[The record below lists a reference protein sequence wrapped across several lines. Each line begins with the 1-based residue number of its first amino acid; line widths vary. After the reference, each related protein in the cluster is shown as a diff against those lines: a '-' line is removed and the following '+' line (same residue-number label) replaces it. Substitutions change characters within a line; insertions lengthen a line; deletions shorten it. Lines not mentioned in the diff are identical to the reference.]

1 MTVRTIDDIFRD
13 FVTDG
18 VPASG
23 PFNPHKPDIRD
34 TLKALTEGSENFPD
48 NRVIRLNNANA
59 GTANNIVVTASVAIP
74 SAAYQVLYILNV
86 TQENTGPVTVSGA
99 INRALVTNTSA
110 PLPSGYLTPGMA
122 ILCID
127 TGSELR
133 MLSYGDV
140 ETLLDDVEQ
149 AVDAARA
156 AQAEAEQARDEA
168 VAAAS
173 DAVSQGSVPIYSAR
187 DAVEGME
194 IPVGINAIRT
204 NGFASVGDGGGALY
218 IRVVTEPTHFGKV
231 RSSDGA
237 WFEIV
242 GPLNIRQ
249 FGAKGDNITDDTNAI
264 NDAISTADDLSEGE
278 LHIPAGSYVLSQLID
293 MPVNSPLIITG
304 DGQTRTV
311 FRQGNP
317 SEGGI
322 RFRRNNYTS
331 LGGGIRDCSIEA
343 GPGFLNSGFFGDG
356 SSGTGLDLVRPND
369 GFFVENVGVYNFAVS
384 MAEKGGWNAR
394 YRNLVS
400 LFYRYSG
407 FLITKSDDGVVGGS
421 STLLTSKVSN
431 NGYTGAVKT
440 DAKGLDIRATGGFQ
454 FGKVDVTGAYNG
466 VHVKPAAGDQVA
478 YLFFDTVL
486 ADTCLGDGWVFDGTD
501 GKIVTVGG
509 SLCWGAYCDGN
520 GMVTKGANLDDL
532 TMTNMALRQNR
543 LRGWHNQGG
552 TNLSLDAAKVAANS
566 RDNPVHMP
574 GIEIDSAVVDWKIT
588 SCRIG
593 NYANAGVV
601 SQGDGVR
608 INSGADYGVVVGNK
622 CNGSAPGYAGVNNMS
637 IAPDIIVANN
647 QS

>member
-1 MTVRTIDDIFRD
+1 M
-13 FVTDG
+13 
-18 VPASG
+18 
-23 PFNPHKPDIRD
+23 
-34 TLKALTEGSENFPD
+34 
-48 NRVIRLNNANA
+48 
-59 GTANNIVVTASVAIP
+59 
-74 SAAYQVLYILNV
+74 
-86 TQENTGPVTVSGA
+86 
-99 INRALVTNTSA
+99 
-110 PLPSGYLTPGMA
+110 
-122 ILCID
+122 
-127 TGSELR
+127 
-133 MLSYGDV
+133 
-140 ETLLDDVEQ
+140 
-149 AVDAARA
+149 
-156 AQAEAEQARDEA
+156 
-168 VAAAS
+168 
-173 DAVSQGSVPIYSAR
+173 
-187 DAVEGME
+187 
-194 IPVGINAIRT
+194 
-204 NGFASVGDGGGALY
+204 
-218 IRVVTEPTHFGKV
+218 
-231 RSSDGA
+231 
-237 WFEIV
+237 
-242 GPLNIRQ
+242 
-249 FGAKGDNITDDTNAI
+249 
-264 NDAISTADDLSEGE
+264 DL
-278 LHIPAGSYVLSQLID
+278 I
-293 MPVNSPLIITG
+293 
-304 DGQTRTV
+304 
-311 FRQGNP
+311 
-317 SEGGI
+317 
-322 RFRRNNYTS
+322 
-331 LGGGIRDCSIEA
+331 
-343 GPGFLNSGFFGDG
+343 
-356 SSGTGLDLVRPND
+356 RPND
-369 GFFVENVGVYNFAVS
+369 GFIVDNVGVYNFAVN

-532 TMTNMALRQNR
+532 TMTNMALRQNK

-574 GIEIDSAVVDWKIT
+574 GIEIDAAVVDWKIT

-608 INSGADYGVVVGNK
+608 INAGADYGVVVGNK
-622 CNGSAPGYAGVNNMS
+622 CNGSAPVML
-637 IAPDIIVANN
+637 V
-647 QS
+647 